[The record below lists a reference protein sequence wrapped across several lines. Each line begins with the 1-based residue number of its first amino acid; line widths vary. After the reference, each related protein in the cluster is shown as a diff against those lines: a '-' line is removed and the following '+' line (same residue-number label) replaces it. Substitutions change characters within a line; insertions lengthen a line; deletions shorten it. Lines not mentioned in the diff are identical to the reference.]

1 MRDLRA
7 AGVGGDAMFQR
18 MPKNFRARC
27 RSACSMKFSASSSL
41 IATKLTRLLAVHAGH
56 DSSFT
61 NSEYKR

>member
-41 IATKLTRLLAVHAGH
+41 IRDQADSVAVHAGH